1 MRKDYAY
8 KDDDFRLLQ
17 IEVEPTGSYQENGRE
32 VKTGKMSLYLIRDY
46 NMHEL
51 LHRQYDDDGIVKPH
65 EEVIYL
71 DHESTDLER
80 LKGIASRFADDGIY
94 NWRDNDEKSDFDEQM
109 DEGKTYYHVFENA
122 PRVEVAFKVAEDGQA
137 PFGFEVSEIEK
148 L

>member
-32 VKTGKMSLYLIRDY
+32 VKTGRMSLYLIRDY
-46 NMHEL
+46 DMHEL

-80 LKGIASRFADDGIY
+80 LKGIASRFADDVY
-94 NWRDNDEKSDFDEQM
+94 EYQDDKTSNFDDRM
-109 DEGKTYYHVFENA
+109 DEGKNYYRVFENA